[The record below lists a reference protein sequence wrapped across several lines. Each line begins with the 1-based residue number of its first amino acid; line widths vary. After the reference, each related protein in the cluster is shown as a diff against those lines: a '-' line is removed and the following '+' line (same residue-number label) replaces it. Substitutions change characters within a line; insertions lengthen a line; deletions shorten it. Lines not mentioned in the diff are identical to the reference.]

1 MKPGKRNCERRRQSA
16 WRGQYWWTMSSLFH
30 LCLSRWVR
38 CGSYVCLHPFFSLSV
53 SCQCETTPYSSICLF
68 TPLRCLS
75 HFLHLSVSFPLYSF
89 CLFPLSS
96 LLSHS
101 AAQTPLWHPFSPF
114 IHSSVAADVN
124 RVTVC
129 PLSPSGAN
137 LCCHTTDHLLWCCSP
152 SVLVLCLLT
161 CRLGALVSSNLFTFS
176 LFFRIIPQS
185 TNVFF
190 FFTTGR
196 PCLQRW
202 VWQSVKMEAL

>member
-16 WRGQYWWTMSSLFH
+16 WRGQYWWTVSSLFH

-38 CGSYVCLHPFFSLSV
+38 CGSYVCLH
-53 SCQCETTPYSSICLF
+53 TTPHSSICLF

-152 SVLVLCLLT
+152 SVLVLCLLSAL
-161 CRLGALVSSNLFTFS
+161 RLITENKYAELKYMFLFARECNMPFW
-176 LFFRIIPQS
+176 S
-185 TNVFF
+185 TGVF
-190 FFTTGR
+190 
-196 PCLQRW
+196 
-202 VWQSVKMEAL
+202 